1 MKELFDT
8 LRIRAVFEQLQGHF
22 SRTPNVLRL
31 YEFEKG
37 ELLNDPDKP
46 LEQFLI
52 IVEGSVFIY
61 DLTESGLIRY
71 ISKSGHGALLGD
83 IEFSRTNSRGFFT
96 EAAERVVCLAIPFS
110 ENCDL
115 LENDPLFLRFIISE
129 LARKLSLSTEVEITT
144 QTLEEKLMLYLNRLQ
159 PTHEI
164 TSVNEALKQLHCSR
178 RQLQR
183 VLSKLCDEGTIVK
196 CGKGWYKLAIDDK

>member
-8 LRIRAVFEQLQGHF
+8 LRIRAVFEQLQEHF

-37 ELLNDPDKP
+37 ELLNDPGKP

-52 IVEGSVFIY
+52 IVEGSVSIY
-61 DLTESGLIRY
+61 DLTESGLVRY

-83 IEFSRTNSRGFFT
+83 IEFSRANFRGFFT
-96 EAAERVVCLAIPFS
+96 EADGRVVCLAIPFS
-110 ENCDL
+110 ENRDL
-115 LENDPLFLRFIISE
+115 LESDPQFLRFVISE

-144 QTLEEKLMLYLNRLQ
+144 HTLEEKLMLYLNRVQ
-159 PTHEI
+159 PAHEI
-164 TSVNEALKQLHCSR
+164 TSVNDVLKQLHCSR

-183 VLSKLCDEGTIVK
+183 ILKKLCGEGKIVK
-196 CGKGWYKLAIDDK
+196 CGKGRYKVAVDDN